1 MTADETP
8 DLVVV
13 GRIVKPHGIRGEL
26 AVDVLSDVPGRLDAG
41 TEVVVDGARRTIRSS
56 RVHQGRVLIT
66 FDGVPD
72 RTAAEQ
78 LRGATVEAEPVDL
91 ADSDVYWAHELV
103 GMAVVS
109 ETGQP
114 LGIVTDLI
122 ELPDTAGYD
131 LLEVDLDGTTWL
143 LPAADDL
150 VEVAVTPDDVE
161 VLVVVDP
168 PAGLLPGTEDQ
179 AVEASGD
186 D

>member
-1 MTADETP
+1 MTADGTP

-13 GRIVKPHGIRGEL
+13 GRVVKPHGISGEL

-41 TEVVVDGARRTIRSS
+41 TEVVVDGRRRTIRSS
-56 RVHQGRVLIT
+56 RAHQGRVLVT
-66 FDGVPD
+66 FDDVPD

-78 LRGATVEAEPVDL
+78 FRGATIEAEPVDL
-91 ADSDVYWAHELV
+91 SDTEVYWAHELV
-103 GMAVVS
+103 GMAVVDAG
-109 ETGQP
+109 GQP
-114 LGIVTDLI
+114 LGVVTALI
-122 ELPDTAGYD
+122 ELPDSAGYD

-150 VEVAVTPDDVE
+150 VEIALTSDNVE

-186 D
+186 N